1 MKYTKFLL
9 PLLLIP
15 LILVSIWFR
24 NGLIMG
30 GGEEGLP
37 FYNPSKTLELSGI
50 WLEHATG
57 IPNLGLLP
65 RATLFYPLSFL
76 HENLHIPNFIL
87 QAGTFFILLVVGT
100 ISCYF
105 LTLNLLNRYQ
115 FSSTIA
121 LISSVF
127 YLLNPFTISQIW
139 GRTLTPPYF
148 SFALLPLSILI
159 FLLALQKRQYIFAIY
174 LTLTSL
180 ILSTA
185 FHSVTN
191 IMNYWFVLAL
201 TFIFWM
207 TNSQQKKKDFLFG
220 FSFFILFSFLWI
232 TANFWWLQAYLPI
245 NNMITERSGDLEGNL
260 NSLIGVSR
268 NFTPDL
274 VVRLLQRGYFSEV
287 GYYGKIYVS
296 IPFQLISLLLPFFVI
311 LGLIKAIKKSELK
324 QFRFFILL
332 FVLGLFVSLGANPP
346 FGWLFVWI
354 FKNVTFLQP
363 FRNPYEKFGL
373 VYTLGYAP
381 LFALGI
387 VHFFKTHFF
396 QNRFK
401 TGGLVAILILTC
413 GIFVWPIWTG
423 RIFAGRLDKKVGI
436 PIPLYYQDLRE
447 FLNKNSKDF
456 RIFMTPVWGGDVP
469 SYLWKDT
476 IYFGLDPSL
485 YLLNQPTISNVFHV
499 PYFYDFILN
508 IRRYMERI
516 NLAPSLALLRT
527 KYLVDREDATVIP
540 DNERL
545 HYKFLTSVIKP
556 PNDVSALNRSV
567 CQNMNVVP
575 QDTSATRLICQIP
588 ENEQDWQRVEYLHLE
603 IKTNIPSSLEVT
615 IIDKKEVSNIWDGKV
630 VSEYQTGSANWTSII
645 IPINVPTGYSYSNPI
660 DLSRIYLLQILAY
673 PKDSQDTDHANI
685 DLKEIK
691 LDSGKEAETNEFSLI
706 KTFGKL
712 KLYEPNFFKSPQEFG
727 SLSQV
732 NEVDN
737 FVQLFQE
744 VLQKRDSIDQL
755 GFLLTSQNPN
765 KDLSILSKAVDSK
778 IINKSKLSETRY
790 WIETDQKS
798 DDILLL
804 LSKTFDPQWR
814 VIPMVSKDELNGSFA
829 NDIKLLKKTVLPESN
844 HFVVNGY
851 ANLWKIGGSPVEW
864 TGQKREYAIV
874 FLPQIIENLGSKV
887 SIFSILIMIGVTSI
901 WVVIKLFQF
910 YPKK

>member
-1 MKYTKFLL
+1 MSTNFSYKFLL
-9 PLLLIP
+9 PLIFIP

-37 FYNPSKTLELSGI
+37 FYNPSKTIELLGI
-50 WLEHATG
+50 WMEHATG
-57 IPNLGLLP
+57 IPNLGILS
-65 RATLFYPLSFL
+65 RTTLFYPLSFL
-76 HENLHIPNFIL
+76 HDNLHIPNFIL
-87 QAGTFFILLVVGT
+87 QAGTFFILLVVGI

-105 LTLNLLNRYQ
+105 LTLNLLNRHQ
-115 FSSTIA
+115 FSSSVA

-139 GRTLTPPYF
+139 GRTLIPQYF
-148 SFALLPLSILI
+148 AFALLPLSILI
-159 FLLALQKRQYIFAIY
+159 FLLALQKRQYIFAIF

-180 ILSTA
+180 IFSTA
-185 FHSVTN
+185 FNFVTF
-191 IMNYWFVLAL
+191 IMVYWLVLAL
-201 TFIFWM
+201 TFIFWVL
-207 TNSQQKKKDFLFG
+207 NSQQKKKDFLFG

-232 TANFWWLQAYLPI
+232 TANSWWLQAYIPV
-245 NNMITERSGDLEGNL
+245 NNMATDRLGDFEGNL

-268 NFTPDL
+268 NFTLDL
-274 VVRLLQRGYFSEV
+274 VARLLQRSYFSEV

-311 LGLIKAIKKSELK
+311 LGLIKAIKIDKLK

-354 FKNVTFLQP
+354 FKNVSFLQP

-373 VYTLGYAP
+373 VYALGYAP

-387 VHFFKTHFF
+387 VYFFKT
-396 QNRFK
+396 RFK
-401 TGGLVAILILTC
+401 VWGLVSILILIC
-413 GIFVWPIWTG
+413 GVFVWPIWTG

-436 PIPLYYQDLRE
+436 PIPPYYQDLSE
-447 FLNKNSKDF
+447 FLNKQVCCLHNKNSKDF
-456 RIFMTPVWGGDVP
+456 RIFMTPVWGGDQS

-476 IYFGLDPSL
+476 IYFGFDPSL
-485 YLLNQPTISNVFHV
+485 HLLNQPAISNIIHV
-499 PYFYDFILN
+499 PYYYDFISN

-540 DNERL
+540 DNEKL
-545 HYKFLTSVIKP
+545 HYKFLTTVIQP
-556 PNDVSALNRSV
+556 PNDASLVKRSV
-567 CQNMNVVP
+567 CQNMNVVS
-575 QDTSATRLICQIP
+575 QDTSTTRLICQIP
-588 ENEQDWQRVEYLHLE
+588 ENEQDWQGVRYLHLE
-603 IKTNIPSSLEVT
+603 IKTDIASSLEVA
-615 IIDKKEVSNIWDGKV
+615 IRDKKDVRNLWEGKV
-630 VSEYQTGSANWTSII
+630 VSEYQTDNENWTSIT
-645 IPINVPTGYSYSNPI
+645 IPINVPTAYSYSNPI
-660 DLSRIYLLQILAY
+660 DLAHISFLDILAY
-673 PKDSQDTDHANI
+673 PKDSQNTGPINI

-691 LDSGKEAETNEFSLI
+691 LDPGRAVETNEFRLI

-712 KLYEPNFFKSPQEFG
+712 KLHEPNNFKSPPEFG
-727 SLSQV
+727 SFLQINKV
-732 NEVDN
+732 LD

-744 VLQKRDSIDQL
+744 VEQKRDSIDQL

-804 LSKTFDPQWR
+804 LSKTFDPQWK

-829 NDIKLLKKTVLPESN
+829 NDIKILKKSVLPESN

-851 ANLWKIGGSPVEW
+851 ANLWKISGSR
-864 TGQKREYAIV
+864 KYAIV
-874 FLPQIIENLGSKV
+874 FIPQIMADIGSKV
-887 SIFSILIMIGVTSI
+887 SIFSVLIMIGVISI
-901 WVVIKLFQF
+901 WGVIKLSHF
-910 YPKK
+910 YPRK